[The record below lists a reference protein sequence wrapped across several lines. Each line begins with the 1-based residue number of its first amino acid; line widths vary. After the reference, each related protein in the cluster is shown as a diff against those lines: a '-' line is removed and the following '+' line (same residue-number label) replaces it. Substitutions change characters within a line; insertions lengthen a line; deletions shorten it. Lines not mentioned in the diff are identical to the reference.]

1 MLGTLPMPAFAENI
15 LGLDPTRM
23 NRISVGSI
31 MPFGTFGQSVAAG
44 SNLALG
50 QEFGGGE
57 WTDFLNPMAV
67 WALEQR
73 TGQSML
79 TGAKIP
85 KQGIFD
91 TAISGFAGFPVIGAV
106 VNTFKDS
113 SQLNET
119 RGMDKAEDILK
130 DPNDPNSKLSI
141 PKDKLSLQF
150 GTGTTTGLYNLFSP
164 LRAYSIDPAANENA
178 VRRELSDAGIAL
190 PDKNTPEYKG
200 IFDTINSI
208 QNWKRKRDFVYNVWM
223 REFNPSPEL
232 RARVENQLMSEFP
245 DVPKSFPPG
254 MIEKILSGQ
263 VSLPGGG

>member
-1 MLGTLPMPAFAENI
+1 MPAFVENI
-15 LGLDPTRM
+15 LDLDPSRM
-23 NRISVGSI
+23 NRVSVGSI

-57 WTDFLNPMAV
+57 WTDFLNPWAV
-67 WALEQR
+67 KAIEQR
-73 TGQSML
+73 TNQSLL

-85 KQGIFD
+85 KQSIVGSFID
-91 TAISGFAGFPVIGAV
+91 GFQGFPVIGAV

-130 DPNDPNSKLSI
+130 DPTDPESKLSI

-150 GTGTTTGLYNLFSP
+150 GTGSATGLFNLFSP
-164 LRAYSIDPAANENA
+164 LRAYSIDPAASENA
-178 VRRELSDAGIAL
+178 VRRELSDAGIKL
-190 PDKNTPEYKG
+190 PAKNTPEYKG

-208 QNWKRKRDFVYNVWM
+208 QNWKRKRDFVYNIWM